1 MTTIGIICEGGPGG
15 EDEQVLRHLVSR
27 ICPAGTKV
35 MIRPQAAKPNLIAQ
49 CGQVAQALF
58 DSGCDRVLIVWD
70 IFPRWERPDGA
81 QQDIEDIQIE
91 LTQSGLN
98 AHPCLYLVP
107 IKAELEAWLLAD
119 GSALSAV
126 LSRPVYKAK
135 IGDTKNV
142 EDNENPKKRL
152 SSVFE
157 GHGRVYTP
165 KSDAIKIV
173 KNIPANF
180 GMLGKLKTFKNFGRS
195 LMQQC

>member
-15 EDEQVLRHLVSR
+15 EDEQVLRHLVGR
-27 ICPAGTKV
+27 ICPAGTTV

-70 IFPRWERPDGA
+70 VFPRWGRPDGA

-119 GSALSAV
+119 GSALSAA
-126 LSRPVYKAK
+126 LSRPAHKAK

-142 EDNENPKKRL
+142 EDNTDPKNRLEAVFKR
-152 SSVFE
+152 
-157 GHGRVYTP
+157 HGRTYTP
-165 KSDAIKIV
+165 KSDAIRIV
-173 KNIPANF
+173 KSIPANF
-180 GMLGKLKTFKNFGRS
+180 GMLCKLSTFKNLGRS
-195 LMQQC
+195 LTQPC

>member
-1 MTTIGIICEGGPGG
+1 MTTIGIICEGGPCG
-15 EDEQVLRHLVSR
+15 EDEQVLRHLVGR
-27 ICPAGTKV
+27 ILPGVAVKILTQG
-35 MIRPQAAKPNLIAQ
+35 RKPDLIAQ

-70 IFPRWERPDGA
+70 VFPRWGRPDGE
-81 QQDIEDIQIE
+81 QQDIADIQAV
-91 LTQSGLN
+91 LAQSGI

-126 LSRPVYKAK
+126 LSRPAHKVK

-142 EDNENPKKRL
+142 EDNDNPKNRLEAVFKRY
-152 SSVFE
+152 
-157 GHGRVYTP
+157 GRAYTP

-173 KNIPANF
+173 KKLPDKF
-180 GMLGKLKTFKNFGRS
+180 GVLGKLSTFRKFGWS
-195 LMQQC
+195 LTQPC